1 MFNLPY
7 KMRYL
12 MGNIILITAVFVLLI
27 QIRLFAGIVGSVH
40 DFSDTMRL
48 RSTTHGIR
56 EVCTVCHTPH
66 NGGTTEV
73 PLWRGNLA
81 QGDFP
86 SDNPHY
92 ITPPYQ
98 LYSSD
103 SLDATVN
110 QPRAPSKA
118 CLTCHDGTISKGP
131 VVNCRTCHYVPDYP
145 PYSRNTNLTNDHPFS
160 FIFDSALAQ
169 QDGALH
175 DPVSTP
181 VPSLGGKTIQRG
193 MLFQNRLECPSCH
206 DVHSTKGD
214 SAGNQH
220 LLLVDNKNDKLCLT
234 CHNK

>member
-1 MFNLPY
+1 MKCVKMFF
-7 KMRYL
+7 
-12 MGNIILITAVFVLLI
+12 LILLI
-27 QIRLFAGIVGSVH
+27 LNIQARLFAGIVGSAH

-56 EVCTVCHTPH
+56 EVCTVCHAPH

-86 SDNPHY
+86 SDNPRY
-92 ITPPYQ
+92 SFVYQ

-103 SLDATVN
+103 TLDATVN

-131 VVNCRTCHYVPDYP
+131 VVNCRSCHYVPDSDLYR
-145 PYSRNTNLTNDHPFS
+145 RNTNLTNDHPFS
-160 FIFDSALAQ
+160 FTFDTALAQ
-169 QDGALH
+169 KDGALQ
-175 DPVSTP
+175 DPAGTP

-206 DVHSTKGD
+206 DVHATKGD
-214 SAGNQH
+214 SATAPH
-220 LLLVDNKNDKLCLT
+220 LLLVDNKNNKLCVT